1 MLFLLPHR
9 KAFTPATLCYFGVEF
24 FFYYNSIFAMFFFI
38 MILVQFRINIFFW
51 FFRFNVLY
59 LLYHLFVGRL
69 RYNNSFTQAIRQ
81 LFVLRIITCTF
92 YMEKNCAIVVLYVY
106 VCILKLLFSY
116 YTFNSIFL
124 NKAINSSNSIFHFL
138 SIIKNAYK
146 AYSIENH

>member
-9 KAFTPATLCYFGVEF
+9 KAFTPAKLCYFSF
-24 FFYYNSIFAMFFFI
+24 TIIQSLLCFFI
-38 MILVQFRINIFFW
+38 MILVQFKINIFFW

-81 LFVLRIITCTF
+81 LFVFRIITCTF

-138 SIIKNAYK
+138 SIIKNSYK

>member
-9 KAFTPATLCYFGVEF
+9 KAFTPATLWYFGVEF
-24 FFYYNSIFAMFFFI
+24 FFYYNSIFAMFFLLWYSYSLEKTF
-38 MILVQFRINIFFW
+38 FFW

-116 YTFNSIFL
+116 YTFDSIFL

>member
-24 FFYYNSIFAMFFFI
+24 FFYYNSIFAMFFI

-51 FFRFNVLY
+51 FFKFNVLY

-116 YTFNSIFL
+116 YTFYSIFL

-138 SIIKNAYK
+138 SVIKNAYK

>member
-1 MLFLLPHR
+1 MLFCYHTAKHLLPQNF
-9 KAFTPATLCYFGVEF
+9 AILVWNFSFTIIQSLLC
-24 FFYYNSIFAMFFFI
+24 FFI
-38 MILVQFRINIFFW
+38 MILVQFKINIFFW

-69 RYNNSFTQAIRQ
+69 CYNNSFTQAIRQ
-81 LFVLRIITCTF
+81 LFVFRIITCTF

-106 VCILKLLFSY
+106 VCILNLLFSY
-116 YTFNSIFL
+116 YTFYSIFL